1 MLNSLTHTHNPHQ
14 SRDHAAMRPGDL
26 GHRLNIRIG
35 DQSAADPGFT
45 PVCGD
50 LVLETRGGWKVP
62 RADMIQTESGYMVLV
77 LVPPRGV
84 SRVKTIKQGA
94 TEPITLAQDKLHPLQ
109 HETNNSN

>member
-1 MLNSLTHTHNPHQ
+1 ML
-14 SRDHAAMRPGDL
+14 L
-26 GHRLNIRIG
+26 G
-35 DQSAADPGFT
+35 
-45 PVCGD
+45 
-50 LVLETRGGWKVP
+50 
-62 RADMIQTESGYMVLV
+62 LV